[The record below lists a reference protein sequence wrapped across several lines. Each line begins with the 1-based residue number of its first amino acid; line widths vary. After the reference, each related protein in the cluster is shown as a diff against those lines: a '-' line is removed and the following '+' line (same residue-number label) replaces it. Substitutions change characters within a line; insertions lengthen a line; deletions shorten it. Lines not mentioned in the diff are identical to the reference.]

1 MLENRVVTGKVIDIR
16 NDKVLTLH
24 GDMVSTFDMKYY
36 VLMEDEPFPIH
47 EGLSEASLPAGLP
60 EGDAAHAEAPGWF
73 RRDWKPL
80 LNLITAWRKSA
91 NRA

>member
-36 VLMEDEPFPIH
+36 VWMEEEPFPIH
-47 EGLSEASLPAGLP
+47 EGLSEASIPDGLP
-60 EGDAAHAEAPGWF
+60 EGT
-73 RRDWKPL
+73 RRMPKPP
-80 LNLITAWRKSA
+80 AGSA
-91 NRA
+91 GIGNRCLT